1 MWPCLWTGS
10 WKAAG
15 GSPWVSPWHQSTS
28 QLSAFMIHWGIWRF
42 FFPQKNLITHSRCL
56 RRGRAEIRRGKTL
69 IRKQLVIFKSI
80 PSSSL
85 PKINHWWV
93 PLAGFQV
100 AATVSILSAIVFDRG
115 TKWSIRLGRQ
125 RTQKR
130 NRERKI
136 TRMYMK
142 KKYHLRFPVCHTP
155 LWYLKSWLCW
165 LWLCCS

>member
-1 MWPCLWTGS
+1 MDRVLESS
-10 WKAAG
+10 WRKSLGVPLTPVHKPA
-15 GSPWVSPWHQSTS
+15 VSFHDSLRDLT
-28 QLSAFMIHWGIWRF
+28 F
-42 FFPQKNLITHSRCL
+42 FFSQKNLITHSRCL

-130 NRERKI
+130 NGERKI